1 MPRLDD
7 QIAFLLTC
15 DHLKRVN
22 RTTRLHDD
30 SRVENSAEHS
40 WHVALMALTLGEYA
54 PAGTNLNRV
63 VELLL
68 VHDLVEIYAGD
79 TFFDVTGDA
88 QAHQAQREQQAAD
101 RLFAVLPDDQRGHWQ
116 GLWQEFEARQ
126 SPEARF
132 ARAID
137 ALQPMLLSWGAGGVG
152 CTDRHPD
159 LTRERLLR
167 LKQSSLEAF
176 PALWSYAEC
185 LLDAAVDAQILPTEA
200 LMVSR

>member
-15 DHLKRVN
+15 DQLKSVT

-40 WHVALMALTLGEYA
+40 WHLALMVLTLGEIA

-63 VELLL
+63 TELLL

-79 TFFDVTGDA
+79 TFFDVSGEVQGQ
-88 QAHQAQREQQAAD
+88 QAENEQLAAQR
-101 RLFAVLPDDQRGHWQ
+101 LFSLLPEDQRARFHD
-116 GLWQEFEARQ
+116 LWQEFEARQ

-132 ARAID
+132 ARALD
-137 ALQPMLLSWGAGGVG
+137 ALQPMLLSWGPGAPG
-152 CTDRHPD
+152 CTARHPA
-159 LTRERLLR
+159 LTRERLLY
-167 LKQSSLEAF
+167 LKQRHLEDF
-176 PALWSYAEC
+176 PDLWAYAQR
-185 LLDAAVDAQILPTEA
+185 LLDTAVRNGILPGAPEGA
-200 LMVSR
+200 PA